1 MPPISAAARD
11 YTKQQRQRIV
21 GWRGY
26 KFKKLWPFGSYKLK
40 KSWPFGSYTLKK
52 SWPFGSYKLKKLWP
66 FGSYKL
72 KKLWPFDSKIA
83 LIADGVPRSSG
94 FCPCS
99 NQQLG
104 ANPRGPARTGERLFF
119 KKE

>member
-26 KFKKLWPFGSYKLK
+26 TFKKLWPFGSY
-40 KSWPFGSYTLKK
+40 T
-52 SWPFGSYKLKKLWP
+52 LKKLWP

-72 KKLWPFDSKIA
+72 KKLWPF
-83 LIADGVPRSSG
+83 GYWRFSS
-94 FCPCS
+94 
-99 NQQLG
+99 LG
-104 ANPRGPARTGERLFF
+104 PQASYDAHVVMVLSYRAW
-119 KKE
+119 